1 MCCFFLKDEIF
12 MIYTLKNDIITAK
25 ISEKGAEIISVIRNE
40 DGCEYIW
47 QGDSAYWSGQAP
59 YLFPICGRLYGN
71 EYTYDGERY
80 EMARHGFARH
90 SVFSLVSQSGTSVT
104 LSLKS
109 NEDIKRIYPFDF
121 ELLVTHTLE
130 GEKLSVDVEIKN
142 LGDKMLPAAFGAHPG
157 FNVPLGEGRFE
168 DYRIEFSDVCYPDE
182 LLCTPDGYNTGKKRA
197 FPLKNGK
204 IIELKHS
211 LFDVDAVFMDNM
223 ARKVSLKSDVSP
235 RGVTFSFPDMSN
247 FGIWHKPQ
255 SDAPYVCLEPWC
267 GLPSYQGDID
277 AFESK
282 NNMFR
287 IASNGEKTIHMELS
301 FS

>member
-1 MCCFFLKDEIF
+1 

-40 DGCEYIW
+40 DGCEYMW
-47 QGDSAYWSGQAP
+47 QGDPNYWGGQAP

-71 EYTYDGERY
+71 EYTYGGKRY

-90 SVFSLVSQSGTSVT
+90 SVFSLVSQSDTSVT

-109 NEDIKRIYPFDF
+109 NDDIKRSYPFDF
-121 ELLVTHTLE
+121 ELLITHTLD
-130 GEKLSVDVEIKN
+130 GERLSVDVDIKN
-142 LGDKMLPAAFGAHPG
+142 LGDKVLPAAFGAHPG
-157 FNVPLGEGRFE
+157 FNVPLGEGKFE
-168 DYRIEFSDVCYPDE
+168 DYRVEFSEVCYPDE
-182 LLCTPDGYNTGKKRA
+182 ILCTADGYNTGKKRA
-197 FPLKNGK
+197 MPLKDDK
-204 IIELKHS
+204 IIELSHS

-223 ARKVSLKSDVSP
+223 AHEVRLVSDVSP
-235 RGVTFSFPDMSN
+235 RGVTFSFSVMPN

-255 SDAPYVCLEPWC
+255 STAPYVCLEPWY
-267 GLPSYQGDID
+267 GLPSYNGDVD
-277 AFESK
+277 DLETK

-287 IASNGEKTIHMELS
+287 IAPNGEKKIHMELC